1 MLGSAG
7 ASAEGLTAVAAGTNR
22 PEHAATLFG
31 AAQTLCEMT
40 GDRTPTLDH
49 VEFARHIQIAHD
61 QLGAERFTALHAAGH
76 AMPLDQALDLALH
89 ETK

>member
-7 ASAEGLTAVAAGTNR
+7 ASAEGLAAVAAGTNR
-22 PEHAATLFG
+22 PEHAATLCG

-40 GDRTPTLDH
+40 GDRTPTLDYA
-49 VEFARHIQIAHD
+49 EFDRHIQIARE
-61 QLGAERFTALHAAGH
+61 QLGAERFTTLHTAGR